1 VPLMASRKV
10 DVATKRGRGGGRAQ
24 HPVRR
29 SPLLRWRRLIP
40 VLALLPVLAACS
52 RGDEG
57 IELKAPFN
65 AETEVA
71 DVTAIWTNTGQ
82 ERTRAGETP
91 LKEPEVLIRYRV
103 DVRNRLKGRLFVH
116 LANFRLMDEQGMEI
130 ASDTQ
135 SAECSIGA
143 GSTEGVLDGSVWI
156 PKSAIDKAKEFRI
169 DHFSVPLSVR
179 GRALYRQYLLERRP
193 TEAAAI
199 DAELARYAAAP
210 PCK

>member
-1 VPLMASRKV
+1 M
-10 DVATKRGRGGGRAQ
+10 
-24 HPVRR
+24 
-29 SPLLRWRRLIP
+29 
-40 VLALLPVLAACS
+40 LAACS
-52 RGDEG
+52 HGDEG
-57 IELKAPFN
+57 VELTAPFN

-82 ERTRAGETP
+82 ERTPPAENA
-91 LKEPEVLIRYRV
+91 LKAPEVRFRYRV

-116 LANFRLMDEQGMEI
+116 LANFRLMDGRGEEI
-130 ASDTQ
+130 SRDTQ
-135 SAECSIGA
+135 SAECTVGP
-143 GSTEGVLDGSVWI
+143 GTTEGVLDGALWV
-156 PKSAIDKAKEFRI
+156 PKAAFGEAKEFRV

-193 TEAAAI
+193 GETAAI